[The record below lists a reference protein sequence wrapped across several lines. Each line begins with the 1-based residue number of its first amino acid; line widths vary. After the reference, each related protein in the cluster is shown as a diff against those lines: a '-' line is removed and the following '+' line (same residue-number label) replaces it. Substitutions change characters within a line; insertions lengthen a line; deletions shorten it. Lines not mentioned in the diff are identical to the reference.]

1 MSSTYIL
8 FFLSVYSRTIHIP
21 GKAHVYTRLF
31 GNGKGN
37 EIMEKKRQDY
47 LPLYIFR
54 KMDNTSTCSIV
65 IVNDRRSNNLSI
77 YKIGKLNFT
86 GWFSG
91 EYNQ

>member
-1 MSSTYIL
+1 MRVESK
-8 FFLSVYSRTIHIP
+8 
-21 GKAHVYTRLF
+21 GK
-31 GNGKGN
+31 KN
-37 EIMEKKRQDY
+37 EFNRMLRNVKVLRFIKLWIRKRKRQDCLSMY
-47 LPLYIFR
+47 VFR

-86 GWFSG
+86 GWFPG

>member
-1 MSSTYIL
+1 MY
-8 FFLSVYSRTIHIP
+8 V
-21 GKAHVYTRLF
+21 
-31 GNGKGN
+31 
-37 EIMEKKRQDY
+37 
-47 LPLYIFR
+47 FR

-86 GWFSG
+86 GWFPG